1 MDNTFEEH
9 KTIGEKKTNPKPKR
23 LRKPVEKSI
32 QQKDINYENFI
43 KNTIQLTTYKLPE
56 LKAALKKHNLKI
68 SGKKE
73 ILVERLEGH
82 FNHTFRA
89 QRIQK
94 VFRGWLIRNLIKLK
108 GPALR
113 NVSICVNDK
122 DFVTMEPLNE
132 IKKENL
138 YSYKDS
144 KDFVYGFDIA
154 SLIHIIKSN
163 SKLQNPYNREK
174 ISQAM
179 IDEIKKVYRL
189 SFIVY
194 PDFRNENEQLYNPLN
209 NRTNR
214 YGASVSRN
222 LHLNS
227 IQGQNQNNNNNNNN
241 NNLSNEMIS
250 NRERLNTSRTKPIN
264 DRITELFI
272 EIDALGNY
280 TQSSWFSNLDIRNY
294 IRLYRS
300 LYEIWNYRSNLS
312 REVRNQICPN
322 MGPFDGIFPRV
333 IYHDDLTLDQIRVGC
348 ITVFEN
354 LIFLGINDDSR
365 KLGAFHALSAL
376 TIVSPGARQA
386 MPWLYDSVAY

>member
-9 KTIGEKKTNPKPKR
+9 KTIGEKKNNPKPKR
-23 LRKPVEKSI
+23 LRKPLEKSI
-32 QQKDINYENFI
+32 EQKDINYENFI

-73 ILVERLEGH
+73 ILVKRLEGH

-113 NVSICVNDK
+113 NISICVNDK

-179 IDEIKKVYRL
+179 IDQIKKVYRL

-194 PDFRNENEQLYNPLN
+194 PDFKNENEPLYNSLN

-222 LHLNS
+222 IHLTS
-227 IQGQNQNNNNNNNN
+227 IQGQNQNINN

-250 NRERLNTSRTKPIN
+250 NRERLNISRTKPIN

-280 TQSSWFSNLDIRNY
+280 TQSSWFSDLDIRNY

-348 ITVFEN
+348 VTVFEN